1 VTALTQLMLALPR
14 MAVLTIMRGS
24 IVLSLVVVLQACRSP
39 SPSTPPPTP
48 VLSAVLVAGPR
59 IQFAR
64 PQGPNFE
71 ALPSSAVILRL
82 TSAWPLDGERVE
94 VILSPFVGGTSTGP
108 LAWVR
113 TDDVTR
119 KQALAN
125 AGYIETV
132 VDGFGYSVIVT
143 GPPPFRNG
151 GGYTIAVRTSAGG
164 TAAAPTTFSTPLSVG
179 IVPQVQRVLPSAV
192 FFDCPER
199 NGSAGNWYNNCK
211 NSSSIVDREVV
222 LEGRVHGPGSN
233 CLGTNDPICVE
244 DWHYDFS
251 PDPDFIE
258 QMYGPQGAFEALGDH
273 RLSSATVVGN
283 PPDPAGAI
291 PFADRSAANGQ
302 SVGVTIN
309 SFVHPGNVSLADASV
324 VEVKGDLNAWHQ
336 NDQPT
341 PGCILDFCRHW
352 IGRGSPPDVS
362 WVGLVAAA
370 YPAGYPADAADNAFW
385 PYDPRLLTP
394 AGATLGPEE
403 YVRMAGTLWQDAD
416 HGGENRWLSR
426 RAGLGGYM
434 EIHPVDWIVRAK
446 EPPVPKTIRM
456 VEDINFTAQD
466 KTVAKTLEPSTQQS
480 GSQLRCRELIDGRF
494 TDMQLLRQHSA
505 VVGASSVDV
514 QTILAPNARFKA
526 VYLLWW
532 ESGGSPNPQCRP

>member
-1 VTALTQLMLALPR
+1 MKQSTAALLRIP
-14 MAVLTIMRGS
+14 ALTIMRGP
-24 IVLSLVVVLQACRSP
+24 VVVLALAVVLHACRSP
-39 SPSTPPPTP
+39 NVSTPPPTP
-48 VLSAVLVAGPR
+48 VLSAVLVAGAR

-82 TSAWPLDGERVE
+82 TSAWPLDGERIE

-143 GPPPFRNG
+143 SSPALRNG
-151 GGYTIAVRTSAGG
+151 GGYKIALRTSAGG
-164 TAAAPTTFSTPLSVG
+164 TAAAPATFSPSLSIG
-179 IVPQVQRVLPSAV
+179 IVPRVQRVLPSAV

-211 NSSSIVDREVV
+211 NSSSIVERDVV
-222 LEGRVHGPGSN
+222 LEGWVRGPGSN

-258 QMYGPQGAFEALGDH
+258 QMYGRQGAFEALGEH
-273 RLSSATVVGN
+273 RLSSATVFGN
-283 PPDPAGAI
+283 PPDPAGTI
-291 PFADRSAANGQ
+291 PFADRSPANGQ
-302 SVGVTIN
+302 SIGVTIN
-309 SFVHPGNVSLADASV
+309 SFVHPGNVNPDDASAA
-324 VEVKGDLNAWHQ
+324 EVKGELNAWHE
-336 NDQPT
+336 NDQPA

-352 IGRGSPPDVS
+352 IGRGSLPDVS
-362 WVGLVAAA
+362 WTSLAAGA
-370 YPAGYPADAADNAFW
+370 YPASYPAEAVGNAFW
-385 PYDPRLLTP
+385 PYDPRLSTP
-394 AGATLGPEE
+394 AGAPLGPGE

-446 EPPVPKTIRM
+446 EPAIPKTVRI

-466 KTVAKTLEPSTQQS
+466 KALSKTVEPSGQQS
-480 GSQLRCRELIDGRF
+480 GAALRCRELIDGRF
-494 TDMQLLRQHSA
+494 TDMQLVRTHSA

-514 QTILAPNARFKA
+514 QTIMAPYGRFKA

-532 ESGGSPNPQCRP
+532 ESGGAANPQCRP